1 MSVEV
6 RELLS
11 EGEHTTLECKRA
23 TNSVPNSV
31 WDTYSAFANTNGGT
45 ILLGVDEN
53 KDENGVN
60 RFTITGVCDSDKIRK
75 DLWNIVNNKEKVSA
89 NLLHDK
95 DIQVVDAEGKLVV
108 VIRVPRASYAMRP
121 IYINNNITRGTF
133 KRSHEGD
140 YHCTEQEIKMM
151 VRDSNELGNDG
162 LLLEYYTMDDVDI
175 PTLEG
180 YRQMFQ
186 TQNPNHYWNSY
197 THTDFLKHLSCF
209 AKDRQTGKE
218 WLTMAGLLMF
228 GKGLPI
234 RERFDNIRMDYI
246 DKSDVIGD
254 QRYCDRLTYDGTW
267 ENNLFNFI
275 RLTLPKLAQTLP
287 HPFNMEGVLRKDD
300 TLQTKALREA
310 VTNMIIHSDFM
321 VNGVL
326 RIEKYRNCFVLTN
339 PGLLKL
345 PISQIYKGGES
356 KARNQRLQTLFRLIG
371 YGENIGS
378 GFPLI
383 VNAWNEKHWG
393 KPELA

>member
-1 MSVEV
+1 MSVDV

-60 RFTITGVCDSDKIRK
+60 RFTITGVCDSEKIRK

-108 VIRVPRASYAMRP
+108 VIRVPQASYSMRP

-133 KRSHEGD
+133 KRGHEGD
-140 YHCTEQEIKMM
+140 YHCTEQDIKMM

-162 LLLEYYTMDDVDI
+162 MLLEYYTMDDIDI

-218 WLTMAGLLMF
+218 
-228 GKGLPI
+228 
-234 RERFDNIRMDYI
+234 
-246 DKSDVIGD
+246 
-254 QRYCDRLTYDGTW
+254 
-267 ENNLFNFI
+267 
-275 RLTLPKLAQTLP
+275 
-287 HPFNMEGVLRKDD
+287 
-300 TLQTKALREA
+300 
-310 VTNMIIHSDFM
+310 
-321 VNGVL
+321 
-326 RIEKYRNCFVLTN
+326 
-339 PGLLKL
+339 
-345 PISQIYKGGES
+345 
-356 KARNQRLQTLFRLIG
+356 
-371 YGENIGS
+371 
-378 GFPLI
+378 
-383 VNAWNEKHWG
+383 
-393 KPELA
+393 